1 MLLITANPDLGE
13 RMTSVKRAQAE
24 TLLKN
29 SIVVNIAGA
38 GHNIRREQF
47 AAYLAHVQGF
57 LDQFDQ

>member
-1 MLLITANPDLGE
+1 MTDTE
-13 RMTSVKRAQAE
+13 RVQAE

-29 SIVVNIAGA
+29 GIVVNVAGA